1 LSLGEELKQ
10 IEDKIFISKE
20 LGMIDLNEKE
30 LLELEEHSFKIG
42 QILEEEYLYYNE
54 ERNINFRTG
63 LISEETDNISHINQ
77 EPLAKAEVM
86 SEVSEHL
93 NLMNEGDEG
102 SSSSDYTLNLP
113 TDFIIV
119 LNFLLNQNGGI
130 LISTDY
136 LQIHKQLLFTTFLQ
150 EFYLYRRRSLSV
162 RRSTTIHWP
171 SSTGI
176 LSISLH

>member
-20 LGMIDLNEKE
+20 LGMTDLNEKE

-113 TDFIIV
+113 TDFIIG
-119 LNFLLNQNGGI
+119 LNFLLNQNG
-130 LISTDY
+130 
-136 LQIHKQLLFTTFLQ
+136 
-150 EFYLYRRRSLSV
+150 LSPN
-162 RRSTTIHWP
+162 S
-171 SSTGI
+171 
-176 LSISLH
+176 